1 MLARPI
7 DTPKVALVAGASAGV
22 GKAFCRALHEAGY
35 RVYGTSRTAK
45 SEQWPMLQMELRS
58 PESVQACVEDVLRQE
73 GRLDVLV
80 TGAGRYIAGAMEE
93 TGDGDILE
101 MRDLYLLG
109 AWRMIRAA
117 LPAMRAQASGRIV
130 CMNSA
135 ASEVAIP
142 FHSAYSASKRAV
154 EAMAESLRFEASP
167 FGIHVSTIQATGI
180 RGTDALAAMGRTD
193 LSIGAYDLPRETAIH
208 RFAGSQLT
216 GISTDK
222 VAETLMRILAAKQP
236 RLHYRIGAARM
247 MPVFR
252 TLLPERMFHS
262 AIARSFLA
270 ADPSASAKSAA

>member
-1 MLARPI
+1 MFLRSPDLSKI
-7 DTPKVALVAGASAGV
+7 ALVAGASAGV
-22 GKAFCRALHEAGY
+22 GKAFCRALHDAGY
-35 RVYGTSRTAK
+35 RVYGTSRTVR

-58 PESVQACVEDVLRQE
+58 PESVKACVEEVLSRE

-93 TGDGDILE
+93 TGDGDIQE
-101 MRDLYLLG
+101 MLDFYLLG

-154 EAMAESLRFEASP
+154 EAMVESLRLEAAP

-180 RGTDALAAMGRTD
+180 RGTDALAAMGRTG
-193 LSIGAYDLPRETAIH
+193 IGIDAYDLPRETAIE

-216 GISTDK
+216 GISTKK
-222 VAETLMRILAAKQP
+222 VADALMKILAAKQP

-247 MPVFR
+247 MPALRAVM
-252 TLLPERMFHS
+252 PESIFHS
-262 AIARSFLA
+262 TIAKSFLA
-270 ADPSASAKSAA
+270 